1 MRRPARCRAR
11 PPARRSDVALE
22 VTRDAAALDAAL
34 APARAAGEAVALVPT
49 MGALHAGHL
58 ALVRRA
64 AELAPVVVVTVFVNP
79 TQFDV
84 AADLDAYPRDLD
96 GDLAALAPLAA
107 GPDAPA
113 RLVVHAPGVADVY
126 PDGPGLTRRAGGVGA
141 HLCGAT
147 RPGHFDGVAT
157 VVDRLLDM
165 VRPDVAVFGRKDFQQ
180 VAVVRG
186 LVAATGRP
194 VRVEAAP
201 TVREPDG
208 VARSSRNLLLDT
220 DGRRLARRVPRAL
233 AAAVA
238 VARDAR
244 AGGRPL
250 DPDAVRSALR
260 AALAADGLEVVYAEA
275 ADPATIVPLAAP
287 TAPDAAVL
295 AAVAVTV
302 PGRGLRVRLIDNVL
316 LGDAADEERLL
327 TAVAE

>member
-1 MRRPARCRAR
+1 VP
-11 PPARRSDVALE
+11 LE
-22 VTRDAAALDAAL
+22 VTRDTAALDAAL
-34 APARAAGEAVALVPT
+34 APARAAGTPVALVPT
-49 MGALHAGHL
+49 MGALHDGHL

-96 GDLAALAPLAA
+96 GDLAALAALAA

-113 RLVVHAPGVADVY
+113 RLVVHAPTVADVY
-126 PDGPGLTRRAGGVGA
+126 PDGPGVTRRAGDVGT

-157 VVDRLLDM
+157 VVDRLLAL

-180 VAVVRG
+180 VAVVRR
-186 LVAATGRP
+186 LVAEAGQA

-208 VARSSRNLLLDT
+208 VARSSRNLLLDA

-238 VARDAR
+238 IARAARDRGA
-244 AGGRPL
+244 AL
-250 DPDAVRSALR
+250 DPGTVRAALR
-260 AALAADGLEVVYAEA
+260 AGLAPPGRASGLEVVYAEA
-275 ADPATIVPLAAP
+275 ADPDAVVPLDAP
-287 TAPDAAVL
+287 VAPDVPVL

-302 PGRGLRVRLIDNVL
+302 PGRGLRVRLIDNVV
-316 LGDAADEERLL
+316 LGDVADEDRLL
-327 TAVAE
+327 AAVAAAGPAGADE